1 VIATIW
7 QDNNIIE
14 TDPWWEFSTSIEEF
28 NHQCSN
34 LIQVSQWKVEDE
46 SMSAWCPRK
55 SKTGGLPIIS
65 YVIRKPE
72 PLGKFIIF
80 LFIFSLLHLTPF
92 TTLFSL
98 GTEFKNIACCRIGF
112 ILALEIQRG
121 KEGM

>member
-1 VIATIW
+1 
-7 QDNNIIE
+7 
-14 TDPWWEFSTSIEEF
+14 
-28 NHQCSN
+28 
-34 LIQVSQWKVEDE
+34 
-46 SMSAWCPRK
+46 MSAWCPRK
-55 SKTGGLPIIS
+55 SIIS